1 MDAPLIIWLAAAI
14 YFELFTSDNPNLSE
28 PNFRRRIY
36 MQKKDFEKINE
47 LAKADVKNDS
57 IRIRISINMK
67 NEFLKACERNGND
80 SASVIRALIQEYI
93 DMTNEER
100 GKTV

>member
-1 MDAPLIIWLAAAI
+1 
-14 YFELFTSDNPNLSE
+14 
-28 PNFRRRIY
+28 

-67 NEFLKACERNGND
+67 NEFLKACERNGTD

-93 DMTNEER
+93 NMTNEER

>member
-1 MDAPLIIWLAAAI
+1 
-14 YFELFTSDNPNLSE
+14 
-28 PNFRRRIY
+28 

-93 DMTNEER
+93 DMTDEER

>member
-1 MDAPLIIWLAAAI
+1 
-14 YFELFTSDNPNLSE
+14 
-28 PNFRRRIY
+28 